1 MNPKKTDIQQVD
13 RDEWMWCVEEDACFI
28 HGEWLWNT
36 CATIY
41 VPSYHP
47 VSCLKV
53 SPAPGW
59 APLCVKSPAGQ
70 TSETPWD
77 RADSPLG
84 VNLARSNFIS
94 LWSLGWPGI
103 MLTPWQWTMCNIK
116 FAVTWA
122 MCNIRPSVTY
132 PGSLSV
138 CPCPA
143 LRGFIY
149 NRTGRN

>member
-1 MNPKKTDIQQVD
+1 MH
-13 RDEWMWCVEEDACFI
+13 ML

-53 SPAPGW
+53 SPAPDW

-77 RADSPLG
+77 RADGPLG
-84 VNLARSNFIS
+84 VNLARSNFINFVIA
-94 LWSLGWPGI
+94 L
-103 MLTPWQWTMCNIK
+103 LTSDNAFFMTVGK
-116 FAVTWA
+116 V
-122 MCNIRPSVTY
+122 
-132 PGSLSV
+132 
-138 CPCPA
+138 
-143 LRGFIY
+143 
-149 NRTGRN
+149 